1 MPEELKEK
9 SIDDYK
15 DELADKDIT
24 INALKAEKN
33 VLEIIVERLKKK
45 KVEMAVKRVKRR
57 NKPTTFVRAT
67 LTQGGV
73 R

>member
-1 MPEELKEK
+1 MPELKDK
-9 SIDDYK
+9 TIDDYK

-33 VLEIIVERLKKK
+33 VLERVIEDMKKK

-57 NKPTTFVRAT
+57 NKPTTFVRAK
-67 LTQGGV
+67 LGG